1 MVKRMHR
8 ASPNKTA
15 RRLLVC
21 ASLLLSLLVW
31 SIPISAGNFQV
42 ITLEPGKR
50 LSRELAG
57 GKAETFTIPVAEKQY
72 FRVVV
77 EQQGIEVTV
86 TLSDST
92 RGQDLTREPIVQ
104 IWSASGA
111 RGPLYISEIAD
122 KATDYT
128 LQVKSL
134 EKAAGSYTITLE
146 SPRTRR
152 PEDGDR
158 VTAERALAKGQR
170 LQKEADGQASEEAKK
185 RREEAF
191 NESTE
196 AAKGFAALKDAH
208 GEVRSWYL
216 AGVIKRSLGQLDEA
230 KESMTRA
237 LGRTPALAP
246 NDWRLKATVTNDLG
260 MLYARLHDEET
271 ARSYLKS
278 ALQIFESHGD
288 QRGKASSS
296 TNLGLSYGRTG
307 EGREAIKLFEVSLR
321 IRQLDNDKVNEIRA
335 INNLGGAYQSLGE
348 FRKALDYFEQ
358 ALRIWEES
366 KSRDLA
372 AGLNNVGL
380 IYEKLGLWQTAI
392 DHYQKSLAVIEQGGP
407 TETKP
412 TTLYNL
418 GELYSRLNDSSR
430 ALESYEKALT
440 IQRELKNYSEEA
452 KILAHIGTVHISQ
465 NNTQEALKYL
475 EQVLRIPETHPNVKI
490 PPRDRAYTLL
500 GLGEVYRLQGK
511 PREALQYFEQAR
523 KEAEDVAD
531 RQQESDAQQKLGET
545 HQTLRDWNRA
555 QESYEKALALR
566 RQLEDRL
573 GEATT
578 LYHIANLKRD
588 LNQFREAAEASAAAL
603 KQFEALRENIVS
615 HQLRTSYFETTQQ
628 CFELYVDV
636 KFQLYRTSSDVR
648 HVEEAFTAN
657 EQAHART
664 LVDILA
670 QASTLIRQG
679 VNPAVLQKKQALLES
694 LNSRANL
701 RNALLNE
708 KEVQQRAHDR
718 KRTKENLQAL
728 TLTKGRLTDMAA
740 VIKTLIAQIDDL
752 DTQIRRESP
761 KYAALTKPQT
771 LNLQEIQSELLDDD
785 TILLEYS
792 LGDRRS
798 FAFVVSSTSVM
809 KAIELPKRAEIEP
822 VARRLG
828 SALRARN
835 VRVEREQPGQYTS
848 RIDKAN
854 AEYIEAAS
862 VLSKMV
868 IEPVASLL
876 GKKRVVVVA
885 DGALQLIPFAVLPVS
900 PNSARAAA
908 TTPRLLIDDYE
919 IVMLP
924 SASVLGV
931 QRRELKGR
939 KIAPHAVAVLANP
952 VFESSDERV
961 RAAKRPASTQVAAVV
976 PQEMKRPA
984 LPLSRDSRGQW
995 VLPLPYSEKEA
1006 KAIEKV
1012 APPGET
1018 MLALNFKAS
1027 RSTMMNP
1034 ALSQYRIVHLATH
1047 AVTDPDHPE
1056 LSEIILSLVDE
1067 NGAEQDGRV
1076 RLYEI
1081 YNLNLPAEL
1090 VVISACDSGV
1100 GKQLKGEGLIALTR
1114 GFMYAGAARVV
1125 ASLWKVDDTATAALM
1140 TEFYKE
1146 MFTNGRDEAAALR
1159 AAQLTVSKQKRWR
1172 EPYFWAGFV
1181 LQGEWH

>member
-1 MVKRMHR
+1 MHR
-8 ASPNKTA
+8 ASPNKTR
-15 RRLLVC
+15 RRLL
-21 ASLLLSLLVW
+21 AGTGLLLSLLVW
-31 SIPISAGNFQV
+31 CIPISAGNFQD
-42 ITLEPGKR
+42 ITLEAGKS
-50 LSRELAG
+50 LSRELEG
-57 GKAETFTIPVAEKQY
+57 GKAETFRISVAEKQY
-72 FRVVV
+72 FRVIV
-77 EQQGIEVTV
+77 EQQGVALTV
-86 TLSDST
+86 TLGDQT
-92 RGQDLTREPIVQ
+92 RGEIVQ
-104 IWSASGA
+104 TWGSSGA
-111 RGPLYISEIAD
+111 HGPLYISEIAD
-122 KATDYT
+122 KNTDYT

-134 EKAAGSYTITLE
+134 EKSPGPYAITLE
-146 SPRTRR
+146 LPRTSR
-152 PEDGDR
+152 PEDRDR
-158 VTAERALAKGQR
+158 VTAERALARGQR
-170 LQKEADGQASEEAKK
+170 LQKAADAQAGEEATK

-191 NESTE
+191 NEFTE

-208 GEVRSWYL
+208 GEVKSWHL
-216 AGVIKRSLGQLDEA
+216 AGVIKRSLGQLGEA

-237 LGRTPALAP
+237 LGRAPDLAP

-260 MLYARLHDEET
+260 MLYWRSYDDDT
-271 ARSYLKS
+271 ARSHLIT

-296 TNLGLSYGRTG
+296 TNLGLSYARMG
-307 EGREAIKLFEVSLR
+307 EGREAIPLFEASLR

-335 INNLGGAYQSLGE
+335 INNLGGAYESLGE
-348 FRKALDYFEQ
+348 FRKALVYYEQ
-358 ALRIWEES
+358 ALRIWQES

-372 AGLNNVGL
+372 AGLNNVATV
-380 IYEKLGLWQTAI
+380 YEKLGLWQTAI

-407 TETKP
+407 PETKP

-418 GELYSRLNDSSR
+418 GELYNKLNDSSR
-430 ALESYEKALT
+430 ALEGYGNALT
-440 IQRELKNYSEEA
+440 IQRARKNYSEEA
-452 KILAHIGTVHISQ
+452 RILAHIGTVYISL

-475 EQVLRIPETHPNVKI
+475 EQVLRIPETHPDVKI

-500 GLGEVYRLQGK
+500 GIGEVYRLQGK

-531 RQQESDAQQKLGET
+531 RQQESDAQQKLGQT

-555 QESYEKALALR
+555 QESYDKALALR

-588 LNQFREAAEASAAAL
+588 LNQFAEAAEASAEAL
-603 KQFEALRENIVS
+603 KQFEALRENIAS
-615 HQLRTSYFETTQQ
+615 QQLRTSYFETTQQ

-636 KFQLYRTSSDVR
+636 KLQLYRTSSDVR
-648 HVEEAFTAN
+648 HVAEAFTAN

-670 QASTLIRQG
+670 EASSLIRQG
-679 VNPAVLQKKQALLES
+679 VNPALLQKKQALLES
-694 LNSRANL
+694 LNSRANN
-701 RNALLNE
+701 RYALLNE
-708 KEVQQRAHDR
+708 KEVQRRAYDR
-718 KRTKENLQAL
+718 AQTKQNLQAL
-728 TLTKGRLTDMAA
+728 TLTNGRLTDMAA

-771 LNLQEIQSELLDDD
+771 LNLREIQSELLDDD
-785 TILLEYS
+785 TILVEYS

-798 FAFVVSSTSVM
+798 FAFVVSSTSV
-809 KAIELPKRAEIEP
+809 KAIELSKRAEIEA

-828 SALRARN
+828 AALTARN
-835 VRVEREQPGQYTS
+835 VVVEGEQPGEWKS
-848 RIDKAN
+848 RLDKAN

-862 VLSKMV
+862 ILSRMV
-868 IEPVASLL
+868 IEPVASFL

-885 DGALQLIPFAVLPVS
+885 DGALQLIPFAVLP
-900 PNSARAAA
+900 NSARA
-908 TTPRLLIDDYE
+908 TTPRLLIEDYE
-919 IVMLP
+919 IISLP
-924 SASVLGV
+924 SASALGV

-939 KIAPHAVAVLANP
+939 KSAPHAVAVLAHP
-952 VFESSDERV
+952 VFDSSDERV
-961 RAAKRPASTQVAAVV
+961 RAVKRPAGNNTQVAAVL
-976 PQEMKRPA
+976 PREKRPPVA
-984 LPLSRDSRGQW
+984 LSRDSRGALVPW
-995 VLPLPYSEKEA
+995 LPYSEKEA

-1018 MLALNFKAS
+1018 MLALGFKAS
-1027 RSTMMNP
+1027 RSTMMSH

-1047 AVTDPDHPE
+1047 GVADPDHPE
-1056 LSEIILSLVDE
+1056 LSEIILSLIDE

-1090 VVISACDSGV
+1090 VVISACESGV

-1125 ASLWKVDDTATAALM
+1125 ASLWKVDDSATAALM
-1140 TEFYKE
+1140 AEFYKE

-1159 AAQLTVSKQKRWR
+1159 AAQLTISKQKRWR
-1172 EPYFWAGFV
+1172 DPYFWAGFV